1 MPLVE
6 PSALELKTIRSL
18 ANFSGQRVIE
28 IGAGDGRLSWPF
40 APEAALWIALDLDTD
55 EISLAASAQREK
67 ASVNVRLLIGD
78 GRTLSFP
85 AQAFDLALF
94 TWSLCCIPQKEM
106 SSAIGEVHR
115 VLRPGG
121 HLLDVHS
128 TDEPTAL
135 EVWYAR
141 YQAQADFLEQPEN
154 LEAIHRVPVGYLD
167 HEGPPHGFAAA
178 TDAIAEALDANP
190 RDFSLQRA
198 TTFDY
203 RYFFDSL
210 DELTDYFDENQ
221 EYASASDALLERA
234 LNVMA
239 QAATTPK
246 LVIVQRV
253 AVTALRKI

>member
-94 TWSLCCIPQKEM
+94 TWSLCCIPQ
-106 SSAIGEVHR
+106 
-115 VLRPGG
+115 
-121 HLLDVHS
+121 
-128 TDEPTAL
+128 
-135 EVWYAR
+135 
-141 YQAQADFLEQPEN
+141 
-154 LEAIHRVPVGYLD
+154 
-167 HEGPPHGFAAA
+167 
-178 TDAIAEALDANP
+178 
-190 RDFSLQRA
+190 
-198 TTFDY
+198 
-203 RYFFDSL
+203 
-210 DELTDYFDENQ
+210 
-221 EYASASDALLERA
+221 
-234 LNVMA
+234 
-239 QAATTPK
+239 
-246 LVIVQRV
+246 
-253 AVTALRKI
+253 

>member
-18 ANFSGQRVIE
+18 ANFTGQRVIE

-55 EISLAASAQREK
+55 EISLAASAQKEK
-67 ASVNVRLLIGD
+67 ASTPVHLIVGD

-85 AQAFDLALF
+85 AQTFDLALF
-94 TWSLCCIPQKEM
+94 TWSLCCFPQAEM
-106 SSAIGEVHR
+106 SSAISEVHR
-115 VLRPGG
+115 VLCPGG
-121 HLLDVHS
+121 HLLDVHA

-135 EVWYAR
+135 EVWHAR
-141 YQAQADFLEQPEN
+141 YQAEADFLEQPEN
-154 LEAIHRVPVGYLD
+154 LEAIDRVPVGYLD

-178 TDAIAEALDANP
+178 TDAIAEALEK
-190 RDFSLQRA
+190 DFRLQRA

-210 DELTDYFDENQ
+210 DELTDYFDEDHEQ
-221 EYASASDALLERA
+221 ASLSDTVLERA
-234 LNVMA
+234 LTAMA
-239 QAATTPK
+239 QATTTPK

-253 AVTALRKI
+253 AVTSLRKI